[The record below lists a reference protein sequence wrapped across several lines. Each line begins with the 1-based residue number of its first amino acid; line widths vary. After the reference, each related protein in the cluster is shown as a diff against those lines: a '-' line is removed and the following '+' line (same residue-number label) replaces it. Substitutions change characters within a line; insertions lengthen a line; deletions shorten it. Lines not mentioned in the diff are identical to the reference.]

1 MARAERPLSGITRAA
16 TALGDPR
23 AMPDLEWLEELL
35 GSDYPRAEGA
45 LAEVGDLEEVERAI
59 RVRHLS
65 GGREFYAQFR
75 APFELY
81 ALVRALGPEHV
92 VETGVSSGVSSAH
105 LLLALER
112 NGHGKL
118 HSIDSPV
125 QQLGPSLE
133 EKESPVA
140 LPPGR
145 HPGWAVPEELTQHWD
160 LRIGRSQEELPPLSA
175 GLPSIG
181 LFLHDSLHTP
191 AHLTFEL
198 TTIQPKLVPGA
209 IVLADNTEWTG
220 RAFERFAAS
229 LEVPVFHRGG
239 SDLVGLRLPRVVA
252 PKEAMKPLKA
262 PAARSKGRSK
272 RRPTSR

>member
-1 MARAERPLSGITRAA
+1 MVRAERPLSGITRAA
-16 TALGDPR
+16 TALGDSR
-23 AMPDLEWLEELL
+23 AMPDLAWLAELL
-35 GSDYPRAEGA
+35 PDGAEGVESA
-45 LAEVGDLEEVERAI
+45 LAEVGDLEPVERTI

-81 ALVRALGPEHV
+81 ALVRVLRPEHV
-92 VETGVSSGVSSAH
+92 IETGVSSGVSSAH

-112 NGHGKL
+112 NGRGTL
-118 HSIDSPV
+118 HSIDNPV

-145 HPGWAVPEELTQHWD
+145 HPGWAVPEELTHHWD
-160 LRIGRSQEELPPLSA
+160 LRIGRSEEELPPLVRQ
-175 GLPSIG
+175 LPSIG

-198 TTIQPKLVPGA
+198 TTVRPKLVPGA
-209 IVLADNTEWTG
+209 VVLADNTEWTG
-220 RAFERFAAS
+220 RAFERFATSVGA
-229 LEVPVFHRGG
+229 PVFHRGG
-239 SDLVGLRLPRVVA
+239 SDLVGLRVPSPGA
-252 PKEAMKPLKA
+252 AKPLPPKSRSTV
-262 PAARSKGRSK
+262 PKRARTTK
-272 RRPTSR
+272 RKR